1 MSNVTYLK
9 LCNCFVF
16 VFFFLGVCG
25 SLDDITPP
33 DEEQQMCTSFESLK
47 TLNHETG
54 LIREE
59 LDIRE
64 QLNAP
69 VNATEYS
76 LADDVSASSGL
87 AGQEEGS

>member
-1 MSNVTYLK
+1 MSNVIYLK

-16 VFFFLGVCG
+16 VFLGLCG

-33 DEEQQMCTSFESLK
+33 DESLK